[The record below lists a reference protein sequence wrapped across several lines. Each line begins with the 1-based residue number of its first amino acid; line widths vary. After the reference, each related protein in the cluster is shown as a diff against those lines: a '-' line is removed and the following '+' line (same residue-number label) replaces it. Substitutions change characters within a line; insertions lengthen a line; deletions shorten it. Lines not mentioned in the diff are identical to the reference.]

1 MLVVS
6 ISFNYDIF
14 EYCMDRFLA
23 LKVFSTVARLGSF
36 SRAARELAISQPSA
50 SRIVADLER
59 QVGTGLITRT
69 TRALVLTED
78 GEDYLARIDPLLDAL
93 EEADQAAR
101 GAGELRGT
109 LRVGASSSFVVRE
122 VIPSL
127 PPFLRR
133 HPGLKVELAVDDR
146 YQDLVVE
153 RLDVALRFGSL
164 RDSTATARLLDASPR
179 LLLASPDYIRT
190 EGQPVVPADLSNHC
204 VILGPTGALAG
215 TWPLSQKKGR
225 FPVQL
230 GGHLSVTSNE
240 GAVAAAV
247 AGLGIVSTVL
257 WGCRT
262 ELEKGTLVKILPD
275 WEADLLELHAVYPPA
290 RAAKPAA
297 RAFVDHLASHLILAR
312 SSA

>member
-1 MLVVS
+1 MVPLGS
-6 ISFNYDIF
+6 NYDIF
-14 EYCMDRFLA
+14 EHRMDRFLA
-23 LKVFSTVARLGSF
+23 LKVFSRVARLGSF
-36 SRAARELAISQPSA
+36 SRAARELSISQPSA

-59 QVGTGLITRT
+59 EVGIGLITRT
-69 TRALVLTED
+69 TRALVLTEA
-78 GEDYLARIDPLLDAL
+78 GADYLARIEPLLDAL

-109 LRVGASSSFVVRE
+109 LRIGVSSSFVVRE

-127 PPFLRR
+127 PPFMRK
-133 HPGLKVELAVDDR
+133 HPGLRVELAVDDR

-179 LLLASPDYIRT
+179 LLLASPGYIRT
-190 EGQPVVPADLSNHC
+190 EGQPAVPADLSDHC
-204 VILGPTGALAG
+204 VILGPTGALPG
-215 TWPLSQKKGR
+215 TWPLGQKKGR

-257 WGCRT
+257 WGCRA
-262 ELEKGTLVKILPD
+262 ELEKGTLVGVLPH
-275 WEADLLELHAVYPPA
+275 WETDLLELHAVYAPG